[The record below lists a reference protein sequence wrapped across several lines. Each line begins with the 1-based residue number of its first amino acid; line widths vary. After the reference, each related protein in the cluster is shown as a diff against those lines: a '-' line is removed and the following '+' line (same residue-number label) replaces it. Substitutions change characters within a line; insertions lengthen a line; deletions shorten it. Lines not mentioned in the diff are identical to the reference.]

1 MPVFVVQ
8 ILEFPAHESKLSLSS
23 FSKSAKQTLSMSSLE
38 TGTQSLNLCFYHLSA
53 DPAQGVVRP
62 GKPLEH
68 KQRLSSPGARA
79 PRAPPPRSPWTPP
92 RRQPLFQFSVLHR

>member
-38 TGTQSLNLCFYHLSA
+38 TGTQSLNLCFYHLYTR
-53 DPAQGVVRP
+53 V
-62 GKPLEH
+62 
-68 KQRLSSPGARA
+68 
-79 PRAPPPRSPWTPP
+79 
-92 RRQPLFQFSVLHR
+92 